1 MDRVNDGY
9 RQLVS
14 SVLNLAISDRKDAIR
29 KLEVNPENEKAME
42 LLEDCDAFFASEECA
57 LMLEFLDIR
66 KERFME
72 VAYGR

>member
-29 KLEVNPENEKAME
+29 KLEVNPENEKARE
-42 LLEDCDAFFASEECA
+42 LLEDCDTFFASEECA
-57 LMLEFLDIR
+57 LMLEFLDIS

-72 VAYGR
+72 VVYGC

>member
-29 KLEVNPENEKAME
+29 KLEVNPENEKARE
-42 LLEDCDAFFASEECA
+42 LLVDCDTFFASEECA
-57 LMLEFLDIR
+57 LMLDFLEISR
-66 KERFME
+66 ETFRE
-72 VAYGR
+72 AVYGR